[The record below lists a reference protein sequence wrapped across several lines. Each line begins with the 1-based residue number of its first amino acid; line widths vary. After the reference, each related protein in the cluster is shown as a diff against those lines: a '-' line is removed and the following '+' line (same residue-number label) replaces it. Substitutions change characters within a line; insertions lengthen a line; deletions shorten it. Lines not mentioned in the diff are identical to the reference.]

1 MTVRAPRSVDGRDIY
16 RGRRPIST
24 ESHLSI
30 KKQALKEPAFWHTS
44 MAVVSSNHTLRH
56 NMQFELGMSK
66 AANLAAFF
74 QVVVCLK
81 GEILSPFCTPLVV
94 TPI

>member
-1 MTVRAPRSVDGRDIY
+1 
-16 RGRRPIST
+16 
-24 ESHLSI
+24 
-30 KKQALKEPAFWHTS
+30 
-44 MAVVSSNHTLRH
+44 
-56 NMQFELGMSK
+56 MQFELGMSK